1 MQDIRLTVTARARTK
16 DPTGEIALLQF
27 LRTRTI
33 THTVSNT
40 GARTARAHRGKRAG
54 HILFRRF
61 G

>member
-1 MQDIRLTVTARARTK
+1 MQDIRLTVTARDRTK

-33 THTVSNT
+33 THTVSYT